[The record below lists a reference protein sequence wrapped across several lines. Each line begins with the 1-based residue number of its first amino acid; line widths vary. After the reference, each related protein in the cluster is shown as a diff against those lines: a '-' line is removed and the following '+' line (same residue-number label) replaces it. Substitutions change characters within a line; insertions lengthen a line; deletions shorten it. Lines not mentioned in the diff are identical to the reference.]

1 MGAFLQLMAA
11 GSKYVGLCAHMSHE
25 GIYYYMKFV
34 LRSCEMFT
42 FWDVSYEKTKNK
54 TKKQKMERNSRE
66 LAVLTGNHL

>member
-11 GSKYVGLCAHMSHE
+11 GSKYVGLCTHMSHE

-42 FWDVSYEKTKNK
+42 FWDVSYEETE
-54 TKKQKMERNSRE
+54 KKQQNLKTERNSRE
-66 LAVLTGNHL
+66 LVVLTGNHL